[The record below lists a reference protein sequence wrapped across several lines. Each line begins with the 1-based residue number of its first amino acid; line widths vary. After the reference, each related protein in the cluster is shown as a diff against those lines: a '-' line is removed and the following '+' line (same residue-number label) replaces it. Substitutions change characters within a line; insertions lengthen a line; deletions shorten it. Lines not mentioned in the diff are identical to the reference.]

1 MQTHRQGSLHQ
12 SAIRSIL
19 RIAILIGLTVLAQ
32 PIAGQ
37 STDPF
42 TPTPMPGDTV
52 KGRWPLGKQI
62 SHYYSIM
69 AGPGVVKVMFNC
81 VDDSGSTIV
90 GQEVSDADSHLLTR
104 MESIGKDSEAPTY
117 VTDVAGGAGV
127 RLVSTYELKRRQKLV
142 IRFYTT
148 ITTPD
153 TGGTYTIKVAGDGV
167 SANESAASTG
177 NNSSGNASASAFA
190 LPKSGKLQLVMD
202 DGTIQEI
209 NLSRVREA
217 RIKP

>member
-1 MQTHRQGSLHQ
+1 MQTQRQGGLHQ
-12 SAIRSIL
+12 SAL
-19 RIAILIGLTVLAQ
+19 RFTLGIAILIGLTLPVH

-42 TPTPMPGDTV
+42 TPTPMPGDSV

-62 SHYYSIM
+62 SHYYSIV

-90 GQEVSDADSHLLTR
+90 GQEVSDADNHLLTR
-104 MESIGKDSEAPTY
+104 LESIGKDNEPPTY
-117 VTDVAGGAGV
+117 VTGVAEGAGI
-127 RLVSTYELKRRQKLV
+127 RLVSTYELKRRQKLI

-167 SANESAASTG
+167 TANDSVASTANG
-177 NNSSGNASASAFA
+177 SSGNSSGSAFA
-190 LPKSGKLQLVMD
+190 LPKTGKLQLVMD

-217 RIKP
+217 RVKP